1 MGLFSLEKTL
11 LLKTTMSKAH
21 FAYSETR
28 DEDLALMLASKTY
41 LGTHNCSTK
50 MKNYVYT
57 RNKEGIYYL
66 NIAKTWEK
74 LMIAARVIAAI
85 DNHKDVL
92 VISSR
97 QYAQRAILKYAT
109 YTGANYFV
117 GKWTPGTLTNQNTK
131 KFQEPRLIIVCDPRL
146 DHQCLNEASYMNIP
160 VIALCDTDSPLNW
173 VDVAIPANNKSIF
186 SLAYTIWLLTREVLQ
201 IKSEIPRDSE
211 WDVMVDLFMYRDP
224 DATKEAEKV
233 EAPEE
238 GEAEENA
245 EPEAVVENAQ
255 NAFAAGEDEDGEG
268 DEGDDVAD
276 FSAPAQ
282 NTETADYAK

>member
-1 MGLFSLEKTL
+1 
-11 LLKTTMSKAH
+11 
-21 FAYSETR
+21 
-28 DEDLALMLASKTY
+28 MLASKSY

-109 YTGANYFV
+109 YTGANYFG

-131 KFQEPRLIIVCDPRL
+131 KFQEPRLIIVCDPRC
-146 DHQCLNEASYMNIP
+146 DHQAVKEASYVNIP
-160 VIALCDTDSPLNW
+160 CIALCDSDSPLSF
-173 VDVAIPANNKSIF
+173 VDIAIPSNNKGRESIALMF
-186 SLAYTIWLLTREVLQ
+186 YLLAREVKMLRNE
-201 IKSEIPRDSE
+201 ISRSEDWEI
-211 WDVMVDLFMYRDP
+211 MVDLFMHRTITEVKKSADGE
-224 DATKEAEKV
+224 EA
-233 EAPEE
+233 EE
-238 GEAEENA
+238 GEAEEENY
-245 EPEAVVENAQ
+245 EAVLDKNKT
-255 NAFAAGEDEDGEG
+255 AGADDAEDEDGED
-268 DEGDDVAD
+268 DEGEEGEGKDD
-276 FSAPAQ
+276 
-282 NTETADYAK
+282 E